1 MKKWYDYIPHPVVI
15 LFVIMIIMTILSYLL
30 PAGSYERE
38 LVDGRQRVIPNSYET
53 IKSTP
58 VTLLDMFKALPM
70 GFKTASD
77 IIFVVFAGGIM
88 FGILEKTRMIENSI
102 GTLIKRLGIER
113 KYLIVVL
120 MTFIFGMAGVFIGYE
135 HNIALV
141 PIAAVLSLSIG
152 GDLMLAAGI
161 SVGAITVGFGLSPFN
176 PYTVGTGHQIAE
188 LPMFSGAG
196 LRSLLCLS
204 GLSTLAFYNVRYFK
218 KIEKNASKSL
228 SKEVSIEGI
237 SLSKPLHEYSMTR
250 SNQMVLGIFLLG
262 LAVMLY
268 GIFVHHWYINEISG
282 IFLMVAIVVGLAT
295 RMGGKTFS
303 ETLLKSVANVAP
315 GAFMV
320 GYATS
325 IRSIMEMGN
334 ISDTVSYGL
343 ASLLYGLPTY
353 LSAALMTVVQSVLNI
368 LIPSGSGQ
376 ALATLPIMIPL
387 GEVLGLTRQTTILAF
402 QIGDGV
408 TNLFNPTLGGM
419 IAMLAMCRIP
429 LDKWLRFIFPLAFL
443 ILLVSIIF
451 LEISVFIGYGP
462 A

>member
-218 KIEKNASKSL
+218 KIEKDASKSL

>member
-15 LFVIMIIMTILSYLL
+15 LFIIMVLMTILSYII
-30 PAGSYERE
+30 PAGTYERI
-38 LVDGRQRVIPNSYET
+38 LVDGRMRVVPNSYHVIE
-53 IKSTP
+53 SSP
-58 VTLLDMFKALPM
+58 VSLLEMFKALPM

-77 IIFVVFAGGIM
+77 IIFVVLAGGIM
-88 FGILEKTRMIENSI
+88 FGLLEKSRMIENAI
-102 GTLIKRLGIER
+102 GTLVKNLGLER

-120 MTFIFGMAGVFIGYE
+120 MTFIFGMAGIFIGYE

-161 SVGAITVGFGLSPFN
+161 SVGAITIGFGLSPIN
-176 PYTVGTGHQIAE
+176 PYTVGTGHKIAE

-196 LRSLLCLS
+196 LRSILCFC
-204 GLSTLAFYNVRYFK
+204 GLATLAFYNLRYFK
-218 KIEKNASKSL
+218 KIEKDPTKSL
-228 SKEVSIEGI
+228 ATGISIEGM
-237 SLSKPLHEYSMTR
+237 SLSKPLHEYSLTR
-250 SNQMVLGIFLLG
+250 NNQLVLAIFLFG
-262 LAVMLY
+262 LSIMLY
-268 GIFVHHWYINEISG
+268 GIFQHNWYINEISA
-282 IFLMVAIVVGLAT
+282 IFIIIAIVVGFAT
-295 RMGGKTFS
+295 RMNGKEFS
-303 ETLLKSVANVAP
+303 ETALKSVAYVAP

-325 IRSIMEMGN
+325 IRSVMEIGQ
-334 ISDTVSYGL
+334 ISDTVSHSL

-353 LSAALMTVVQSVLNI
+353 LSAALMTVIQSVLNI

-376 ALATLPIMIPL
+376 ALATLPIMLPL
-387 GEVLGLTRQTTILAF
+387 GEVLGLTNQITILAF

-429 LDKWLRFIFPLAFL
+429 LDKWLRFIFPLAGL
-443 ILLVSIIF
+443 ILLISILF
-451 LEISVFIGYGP
+451 LEIGIFIGYK
-462 A
+462 

>member
-15 LFVIMIIMTILSYLL
+15 LFLIMVLMTILSYII
-30 PAGSYERE
+30 PAGTYERI
-38 LVDGRQRVIPNSYET
+38 LVDGRMRVVPNSYHVIE
-53 IKSTP
+53 SSP
-58 VTLLDMFKALPM
+58 VGLLEMFKALPM

-77 IIFVVFAGGIM
+77 IMFVVFAGGIM
-88 FGILEKTRMIENSI
+88 FGLLEKSRMIENAI
-102 GTLIKRLGIER
+102 GTLVKKLGLER

-161 SVGAITVGFGLSPFN
+161 SVGAITVGFGLSPIN
-176 PYTVGTGHQIAE
+176 PYTVGTGHKIAE

-196 LRSLLCLS
+196 LRSILCFC
-204 GLSTLAFYNVRYFK
+204 GLATLAFYNLRYFK
-218 KIEKNASKSL
+218 KIEKDPSKSL
-228 SKEVSIEGI
+228 SQGVSIDGM
-237 SLSKPLHEYSMTR
+237 SLSKPLHEYSLTR
-250 SNQMVLGIFLLG
+250 NNQLVLAIFLIG
-262 LAVMLY
+262 LSVMLY
-268 GIFVHHWYINEISG
+268 GIFQHNWYINEISA
-282 IFLMVAIVVGLAT
+282 IFIIIAIVVGFAT
-295 RMGGKTFS
+295 RMSGKEFS
-303 ETLLKSVANVAP
+303 ETALKSVAYVAP

-325 IRSIMEMGN
+325 IRSVMEIGQ
-334 ISDTVSYGL
+334 ISDTVSHSL

-376 ALATLPIMIPL
+376 ALATLPIMLPL
-387 GEVLGLTRQTTILAF
+387 GEVLGLTNQTTILAF

-429 LDKWLRFIFPLAFL
+429 LDKWLRFIFPLAGL
-443 ILLVSIIF
+443 ILLISIVF
-451 LEISVFIGYGP
+451 LEIGIFIGYK
-462 A
+462 

>member
-15 LFVIMIIMTILSYLL
+15 LFIIMVLMTILSYII
-30 PAGSYERE
+30 PAGTYERI
-38 LVDGRQRVIPNSYET
+38 LVDGRMRVVPNSYHVIE
-53 IKSTP
+53 SSP
-58 VTLLDMFKALPM
+58 VSLLEMFKALPM

-77 IIFVVFAGGIM
+77 IIFVVLAGGIM
-88 FGILEKTRMIENSI
+88 FGLLEKSRMIENAI
-102 GTLIKRLGIER
+102 GTLVKNLGLER

-120 MTFIFGMAGVFIGYE
+120 MTFIFGMAGIFIGYE

-161 SVGAITVGFGLSPFN
+161 SVGAITIGFGLSPIN
-176 PYTVGTGHQIAE
+176 PYTVGTGHKIAE

-196 LRSLLCLS
+196 LRSILCFC
-204 GLSTLAFYNVRYFK
+204 GLATLAFYNLRYFK
-218 KIEKNASKSL
+218 KIEKDPTKSL
-228 SKEVSIEGI
+228 ATGISIEGM
-237 SLSKPLHEYSMTR
+237 SLSKPLHEYSLTR
-250 SNQMVLGIFLLG
+250 NNQLVLAIFLFG
-262 LAVMLY
+262 LSIMLY
-268 GIFVHHWYINEISG
+268 GIFQHNWYINEISA
-282 IFLMVAIVVGLAT
+282 IFIIIAIVVGFAT
-295 RMGGKTFS
+295 RMNGKEFS
-303 ETLLKSVANVAP
+303 ETALKSVAYVSP

-325 IRSIMEMGN
+325 IRSVMEIGQ
-334 ISDTVSYGL
+334 ISDTVSHSL

-353 LSAALMTVVQSVLNI
+353 LSAALMTVIQSVLNI

-376 ALATLPIMIPL
+376 ALATLPIMLPL
-387 GEVLGLTRQTTILAF
+387 GEVLGLTNQITILAF

-429 LDKWLRFIFPLAFL
+429 LDKWLRFIFPLAGL
-443 ILLVSIIF
+443 ILLISILF
-451 LEISVFIGYGP
+451 LEIGIFIGYK
-462 A
+462 

>member
-15 LFVIMIIMTILSYLL
+15 LFIIMVLMTILSYII
-30 PAGSYERE
+30 PAGTYERI
-38 LVDGRQRVIPNSYET
+38 LIDGRMRVVPNSYHVIE
-53 IKSTP
+53 SSP
-58 VTLLDMFKALPM
+58 VSLLEMFKALPM

-77 IIFVVFAGGIM
+77 IIFVVLAGGIM
-88 FGILEKTRMIENSI
+88 FGLLEKSRMIENAI
-102 GTLIKRLGIER
+102 GTLVKNLGLER

-120 MTFIFGMAGVFIGYE
+120 MTFIFGMAGIFIGYE

-161 SVGAITVGFGLSPFN
+161 SVGAITIGFGLSPIN
-176 PYTVGTGHQIAE
+176 PYTVGTGHKIAE

-196 LRSLLCLS
+196 LRSILCFC
-204 GLSTLAFYNVRYFK
+204 GLATLAFYNLRYFK
-218 KIEKNASKSL
+218 KIEKDPTKSL
-228 SKEVSIEGI
+228 ATGISIEGM
-237 SLSKPLHEYSMTR
+237 SLSKPLHEYSLTR
-250 SNQMVLGIFLLG
+250 NNQLVLAIFLFG
-262 LAVMLY
+262 LSIMLY
-268 GIFVHHWYINEISG
+268 GIFQHNWYINEISA
-282 IFLMVAIVVGLAT
+282 IFIIIAIVVGFAT
-295 RMGGKTFS
+295 RMNGKEFS
-303 ETLLKSVANVAP
+303 ETALKSVAYVAP

-325 IRSIMEMGN
+325 IRSVMEIGQ
-334 ISDTVSYGL
+334 ISDTVSHSL

-353 LSAALMTVVQSVLNI
+353 LSAALMTVIQSVLNI

-376 ALATLPIMIPL
+376 ALATLPIMLPL
-387 GEVLGLTRQTTILAF
+387 GEVLGLTNQITILAF

-429 LDKWLRFIFPLAFL
+429 LDKWLRFIFPLAGL
-443 ILLVSIIF
+443 ILLISILF
-451 LEISVFIGYGP
+451 LEIGIFIGYK
-462 A
+462 